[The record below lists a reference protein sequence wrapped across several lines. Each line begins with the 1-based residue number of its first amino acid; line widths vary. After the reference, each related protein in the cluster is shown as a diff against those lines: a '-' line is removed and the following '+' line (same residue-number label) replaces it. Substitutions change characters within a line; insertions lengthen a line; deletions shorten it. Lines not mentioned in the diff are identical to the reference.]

1 MLTVLSD
8 TPQSWKGPPGKFS
21 GGLFFGDGG
30 WSVGYFGSRVLQFDF
45 VLSSWMEVAEMS
57 DVKSIRK
64 ALREERTMLAAARRC
79 SDAELA
85 AESLKLIEGFEL
97 MLAEALVKARKGM
110 VKGGVSKAD
119 ESPGKPAVVPSR
131 DGRSR

>member
-1 MLTVLSD
+1 MVFLDCVLVIGIFTGIGLRSLIMLVY
-8 TPQSWKGPPGKFS
+8 S
-21 GGLFFGDGG
+21 GT
-30 WSVGYFGSRVLQFDF
+30 
-45 VLSSWMEVAEMS
+45 EVAEMS
-57 DVKSIRK
+57 DVRSIRK

-110 VKGGVSKAD
+110 VKGGVPKAD